1 MTRRRWWVLLTVA
14 GLALGMVAALLVDT
28 GRSSSSATG
37 ESDPSAADPVP
48 SPTTPIPTVPPEAA
62 ESAAPVTATVPPVG
76 PTVDGSS
83 PPELLI
89 WSTNGLVPSLGATL
103 RTMPAVAAS
112 TIVRGD
118 DVHLTASWTPDGAVI
133 DHTAPGWYLPLDAFA
148 VDPASYA
155 SVVAGGAAVADA
167 LATPGSAVLGQTSAT
182 LRRATVGSRL
192 QIGDRDLLTV
202 TAIVPDADVA
212 AAELVVSYDTG
223 VQLGITTE
231 RAALVRYTG
240 DRVDLERAVTRSMP
254 KGTPTRFRSPGETT
268 YLRHGDAVLPQ
279 SLVKQRFG
287 EFAVHPLDGTQ
298 LELDPAWVSANIVVA
313 TLPVLG
319 RTQCNRQIVPMVQGA
334 LQELADAGLTNLV
347 DPAQFGGC
355 YNPRLIGP
363 GLGIS
368 RHTWGIALDVNVA
381 ANPLG
386 GSGRQDPRLVEIM
399 RRWGLAWGGDW
410 LRPDPM
416 HFEYLTPPR

>member
-1 MTRRRWWVLLTVA
+1 MTRRRGWVLLTVA

-28 GRSSSSATG
+28 GRSTPSADAGSSSDT
-37 ESDPSAADPVP
+37 AAPDAAP
-48 SPTTPIPTVPPEAA
+48 SPTTPITPVPVDP
-62 ESAAPVTATVPPVG
+62 SPPVTSTGPPLGAVVDAT
-76 PTVDGSS
+76 S

-89 WSTNGLVPSLGATL
+89 WSANGLPSTLGPML
-103 RTMPAVAAS
+103 RTLPTVAAS

-118 DVHLTASWTPDGAVI
+118 DVHLTASWTPAGAVV
-133 DHTAPGWYLPLDAFA
+133 DHTDPGWYLPLDAFA

-155 SVVAGGAAVADA
+155 TVVSGGTAVAAA
-167 LATPGSAVLGQTSAT
+167 LATPGSAVLGQTSAG
-182 LRRATVGSRL
+182 LRHADVGSRL
-192 QIGDRDLLTV
+192 QIGDHDVLTV

-212 AAELVVSYDTG
+212 AAELVVSYATG
-223 VQLGITTE
+223 TQLGIATE

-240 DRVDLERAVTRSMP
+240 KRVELERAVTGSMS
-254 KGTPTRFRSPGETT
+254 KGTATRFRSPGETT

-319 RTQCNRQIVPMVQGA
+319 RTQCNRQIVPMVRGA
-334 LQELADAGLTNLV
+334 LQELADAGLTALV

>member
-1 MTRRRWWVLLTVA
+1 MGDVIRRRWWVLLTVA
-14 GLALGMVAALLVDT
+14 GLILGMAAAVLVDT
-28 GRSSSSATG
+28 GA
-37 ESDPSAADPVP
+37 PSAARRDPSTSQP
-48 SPTTPIPTVPPEAA
+48 SAPTATTPIESTSTQPPVTVP
-62 ESAAPVTATVPPVG
+62 TGGPPVG
-76 PTVDGSS
+76 QVVDGPNA

-89 WSTNGLVPSLGATL
+89 WSTNGLSPALGPAL
-103 RTMPAVAAS
+103 RSMPAVAAS

-118 DVHLTASWTPDGAVI
+118 DLRLTASWSPGGAVV
-133 DHTAPGWYLPLDAFA
+133 DQTAPGWYLPLDAFA

-155 SVVAGGAAVADA
+155 SVVSGGAAVAAA
-167 LATPGSAVLGQTSAT
+167 LSAPGSAVLGQTSAG
-182 LRRATVGSRL
+182 LRHAAVGSTL
-192 QIGDRDLLTV
+192 QIAGREQLTV
-202 TAIVPDADVA
+202 AAVVPDADIA
-212 AAELVVSYDTG
+212 AAELVVSYATG
-223 VQLGITTE
+223 EALGMTTE

-240 DRVDLERAVTRSMP
+240 NRVQFERAVAAAVPGGRA
-254 KGTPTRFRSPGETT
+254 TRFRSPGETT

-287 EFAVHPLDGTQ
+287 EFAVHPIDGTQ
-298 LELDPAWVSANIVVA
+298 LEIDPAWVASNIVVA

-319 RTQCNRQIVPMVQGA
+319 RTQCNRQIVPMVEGA
-334 LQELADAGLTNLV
+334 LQELADAGLTGLV
-347 DPAQFGGC
+347 DPSQFGGC

-363 GLGIS
+363 GLGLS
-368 RHTWGIALDVNVA
+368 RHAWGIALDVNVA

-386 GSGRQDPRLVEIM
+386 ASGRQDPRLVEIM

>member
-1 MTRRRWWVLLTVA
+1 MTRRRWWVLLTIA

-28 GRSSSSATG
+28 GGSSSSTG
-37 ESDPSAADPVP
+37 AGSTDPEPAP
-48 SPTTPIPTVPPEAA
+48 SPTTPITSTPPD
-62 ESAAPVTATVPPVG
+62 SAAPVTATVPSAGVIDAG
-76 PTVDGSS
+76 S

-89 WSTNGLVPSLGATL
+89 WSTNGLVPSLGPTL
-103 RTMPAVAAS
+103 RALPAVTTS

-118 DVHLTASWTPDGAVI
+118 DVHLTTSWTPTGAVI
-133 DHTAPGWYLPLDAFA
+133 DRTDPGWYLPLDAFA

-155 SVVAGGAAVADA
+155 SVVAGGTTVADA
-167 LATPGSAVLGQTSAT
+167 LSTPGSAVLGQTSAT
-182 LRRATVGSRL
+182 LRRAEVGSRL
-192 QIGDRDLLTV
+192 QIDGRDVLTV
-202 TAIVPDADVA
+202 MAIVPDADVA
-212 AAELVVSYDTG
+212 AAELVVSYATG
-223 VQLGITTE
+223 AALGVTTE

-240 DRVDLERAVTRSMP
+240 DRSDLERAVTRSMP

-287 EFAVHPLDGTQ
+287 EFAVHPVDGTQ

-319 RTQCNRQIVPMVQGA
+319 RTHCNRQIVPMVRGA

-368 RHTWGIALDVNVA
+368 RHTWGIALDVNVG

-386 GSGRQDPRLVEIM
+386 GAGRQDPRLVEIM